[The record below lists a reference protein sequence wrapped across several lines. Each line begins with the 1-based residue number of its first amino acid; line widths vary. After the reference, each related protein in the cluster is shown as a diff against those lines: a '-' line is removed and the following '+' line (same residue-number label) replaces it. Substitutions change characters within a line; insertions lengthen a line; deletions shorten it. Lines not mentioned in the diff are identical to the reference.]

1 MSDIE
6 RIKARAMAA
15 RQFTVACGSRTYV
28 LQLPTPHE
36 LEVAAA
42 KRSEGDLGMVEFF
55 RAQLERAMVGWQGV
69 RECDFAPGTELPII
83 GQTIEPPVAF
93 SAELVPWLL
102 DAQPADAEQLRTAL
116 IDALAKRR
124 ERIEAAA
131 KN

>member
-6 RIKARAMAA
+6 RIKARALAA
-15 RQFTVACGSRTYV
+15 RQFSVACGSRNSV

-55 RAQLERAMVGWQGV
+55 RAQLERAMVGWAGV
-69 RECDFAPGTELPII
+69 TEA
-83 GQTIEPPVAF
+83 AF
-93 SAELVPWLL
+93 TDNADDHAVVGFCPELVPWLL
-102 DAQPADAEQLRTAL
+102 DAQPADADQLRAAL

-124 ERIEAAA
+124 ERIEAAS

>member
-6 RIKARAMAA
+6 RIKARALAA
-15 RQFTVACGSRTYV
+15 REIKVACGARSYTLR
-28 LQLPTPHE
+28 LPTAHE
-36 LEVAAA
+36 LELAAA
-42 KRSEGDLGMVEFF
+42 QRADGEAGTVEFF
-55 RAQLERAMVGWQGV
+55 RRQLERAIVGWACVHEGS
-69 RECDFAPGTELPII
+69 FA
-83 GQTIEPPVAF
+83 GQSDDYMAEPVDF

-102 DAQPADAEQLRTAL
+102 DAQPADAEQLRAAL